1 MGVGALEHGPGARN
15 GGDRGNRC
23 SVSHPPQTDKRG
35 RLPADHWP
43 YSRVFGRA
51 EMLYN
56 LQMERRRTQIEKEE
70 LIRQVDDLRGQ
81 VEEEQ
86 KVARRP
92 KVSPWCER
100 GTDG

>member
-1 MGVGALEHGPGARN
+1 M
-15 GGDRGNRC
+15 
-23 SVSHPPQTDKRG
+23 
-35 RLPADHWP
+35 
-43 YSRVFGRA
+43 
-51 EMLYN
+51 YN